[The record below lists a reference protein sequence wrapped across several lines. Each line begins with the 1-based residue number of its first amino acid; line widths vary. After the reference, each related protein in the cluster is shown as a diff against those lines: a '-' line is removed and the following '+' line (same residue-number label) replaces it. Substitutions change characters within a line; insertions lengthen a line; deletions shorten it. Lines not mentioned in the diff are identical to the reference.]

1 MRLCEIALT
10 WLIVVTLA
18 VCLSACNGGGGAATP
33 PPLPSAGWQPNALN
47 TFNVQLRGA
56 LITNVV
62 ASIYDIDLFDNS
74 AAQIAQLKQQGH
86 KVVCYFSAG
95 SSENWR
101 PDFASFL
108 ASDMGKPLLAWPG
121 ENWLDTRSENVHS
134 IMRTRMDLALRKG
147 CDGIDPDNVDGYAN
161 STGFV
166 LTAQDQLDYNRFL
179 SSQAHSRGMVIGLK
193 NDIAQL
199 SELAASFEFAINEQ
213 CHEFAECAGYQAFT
227 LIGKPVLNIEY
238 QSRYVNNIGGA
249 FDVLCTSARAENLR
263 TLVLPLQLDG
273 SFRLSCD

>member
-108 ASDMGKPLLAWPG
+108 HLTWANPCWLGQARIGSIRDRKMSTAS
-121 ENWLDTRSENVHS
+121 
-134 IMRTRMDLALRKG
+134 
-147 CDGIDPDNVDGYAN
+147 C
-161 STGFV
+161 
-166 LTAQDQLDYNRFL
+166 
-179 SSQAHSRGMVIGLK
+179 
-193 NDIAQL
+193 
-199 SELAASFEFAINEQ
+199 
-213 CHEFAECAGYQAFT
+213 
-227 LIGKPVLNIEY
+227 
-238 QSRYVNNIGGA
+238 
-249 FDVLCTSARAENLR
+249 ARAW
-263 TLVLPLQLDG
+263 TSP
-273 SFRLSCD
+273 